1 MSKLLSH
8 PLRVGW
14 LLLACYT
21 GSTLAA
27 ALTLEQSLA
36 AAERYSAE
44 LSANQHQVNALQN
57 MADSAMQLPDPK
69 LKVGIE
75 NVPVQGN
82 NARRLTREGMTMERV
97 GIMQDYV
104 SSSKRQRK
112 ADTLRAEASKTA
124 AGSASIRARLQQQT
138 AQAWLELALSQ
149 QTLKDTHTLVK
160 ESERQIAAQHS
171 GVASGSSPATNVIE
185 ARLTL
190 LAMQDRLGEAQRD
203 VAIAQARLTQ
213 LTGQSEAS
221 SGGALPHFERLPA
234 ESHLLQQ
241 AIKQHPEVIQAS
253 READVAKARSA
264 QSEIA
269 AIPDLGVEVYYGKR
283 ADGYEDLAGV
293 MFTVDL
299 PVFRSQRQDKDH
311 AADVSRSMEA
321 NDQLTL
327 LIRDHQAQLDTL
339 LAQYQA
345 AQAQWQRQQQQAI
358 PLQQQRVA
366 LQLAQYRS
374 GKSDLS
380 SVLEARRAL
389 LDGRLA
395 AGKAARELAQ
405 LWAAI
410 RYLTPQEIAQ

>member
-1 MSKLLSH
+1 MSTLLSH

-21 GSTLAA
+21 ASTQAA
-27 ALTLEQSLA
+27 VLTLEQSLA

-44 LSANQHQVNALQN
+44 LSANQHQVNALQS

-124 AGSASIRARLQQQT
+124 AGSATIRARLQQQT

-149 QTLKDTHTLVK
+149 QTLKDAQALLN
-160 ESERQIAAQHS
+160 ESERQIAAQHT
-171 GVASGSSPATNVIE
+171 GVASGSSPATNVID

-190 LAMQDRLGEAQRD
+190 LAMQDRLSEAQRD
-203 VAIAQARLTQ
+203 AAIAQARLTQ
-213 LTGQSEAS
+213 LTGQPEAS
-221 SGGALPHFERLPA
+221 TGGTLPPFERLPA

-241 AIKQHPEVIQAS
+241 AIKQHPEVVQAS

-269 AIPDLGVEVYYGKR
+269 AIPDVGVEVYYGKR

-311 AADVSRSMEA
+311 AADLSRSMEA

-345 AQAQWQRQQQQAI
+345 AQTQWQRQQQQAI
-358 PLQQQRVA
+358 PLQQQWVA

-380 SVLEARRAL
+380 SLLEARRAL
-389 LDGRLA
+389 LDSRLA

>member
-1 MSKLLSH
+1 MSRLLSH
-8 PLRVGW
+8 PLRVSW
-14 LLLACYT
+14 LLLACWT
-21 GSTLAA
+21 ASAQAA
-27 ALTLEQSLA
+27 DLTLEQSLL

-57 MADSAMQLPDPK
+57 MADSAMELPDPK
-69 LKVGIE
+69 LKFGIE
-75 NVPVQGN
+75 NVPVQGG

-104 SSSKRQRK
+104 SSTKRQRK
-112 ADTLRAEASKTA
+112 ADTLRAEANKTEA
-124 AGSASIRARLQQQT
+124 SSATIRARLQQQT

-149 QTLKDTHTLVK
+149 QTLKDATALLK
-160 ESERQIAAQHS
+160 ESERQIAAQHA
-171 GVASGSSPATNVIE
+171 GVAIGSSPAANVID

-190 LAMQDRLGEAQRD
+190 LAMQDRLSEAQRD
-203 VAIAQARLTQ
+203 VTIAQARLTQ
-213 LTGQSEAS
+213 LTGQQVAGI
-221 SGGALPHFERLPA
+221 GGPLPRFERLPA
-234 ESHLLQQ
+234 ESDLLRQ
-241 AIKQHPEVIQAS
+241 AIKQHPEVVQAS

-264 QSEIA
+264 QSEVA
-269 AIPDLGVEVYYGKR
+269 AIPDVGIEVSYGKR
-283 ADGYEDLAGV
+283 ADGYEDMAGV

-299 PVFRSQRQDKDH
+299 PLFRSQRQDKDY

-345 AQAQWQRQQQQAI
+345 AQAQWQRQEQQAI

-389 LDGRLA
+389 LDSRLS

-410 RYLTPQEIAQ
+410 RYLTVQEAL

>member
-1 MSKLLSH
+1 MSRLLSH
-8 PLRVGW
+8 PLRVSW
-14 LLLACYT
+14 LLLACWT
-21 GSTLAA
+21 ASAQAA
-27 ALTLEQSLA
+27 DLTLEQSLL

-57 MADSAMQLPDPK
+57 MADSAMELPDPK
-69 LKVGIE
+69 LKFGIE
-75 NVPVQGN
+75 NVPVQGG

-104 SSSKRQRK
+104 SSTKRQRK
-112 ADTLRAEASKTA
+112 ADTLRAEANKTEA
-124 AGSASIRARLQQQT
+124 SSATIRARLQQQT

-149 QTLKDTHTLVK
+149 QTLKDATALLK
-160 ESERQIAAQHS
+160 ESERQIAAQHA
-171 GVASGSSPATNVIE
+171 GVASGSSPAANVID

-190 LAMQDRLGEAQRD
+190 LAMQDRLSEAQRD
-203 VAIAQARLTQ
+203 VTIAQARLTQ
-213 LTGQSEAS
+213 LTGQQVEGI
-221 SGGALPHFERLPA
+221 GGPLPRFERLPA
-234 ESHLLQQ
+234 ESDLLRQ
-241 AIKQHPEVIQAS
+241 AIKQHPEVVQAS

-264 QSEIA
+264 QSEVA
-269 AIPDLGVEVYYGKR
+269 AIPDVGIEVSYGKR
-283 ADGYEDLAGV
+283 ADGYEDMAGV

-299 PVFRSQRQDKDH
+299 PLFRSQRQDKDY

-345 AQAQWQRQQQQAI
+345 AQAQWQRQEQQAI

-389 LDGRLA
+389 LDSRLS

-410 RYLTPQEIAQ
+410 RYLTVQEAL

>member
-1 MSKLLSH
+1 MSRLLSH

-14 LLLACYT
+14 LLLACWTASAQAT
-21 GSTLAA
+21 G
-27 ALTLEQSLA
+27 LTLEQSLA

-57 MADSAMQLPDPK
+57 MADSAMELPDPK
-69 LKVGIE
+69 LTFGIE
-75 NVPVQGN
+75 NVPVQGG
-82 NARRLTREGMTMERV
+82 NARRLTRDGMTMERV

-104 SSSKRQRK
+104 SSTKRQRK
-112 ADTLRAEASKTA
+112 ADTLRAEANKTEA
-124 AGSASIRARLQQQT
+124 SSATIRARLQQQT

-149 QTLKDTHTLVK
+149 QTLKDATALLK
-160 ESERQIAAQHS
+160 ESERQIAAQHA
-171 GVASGSSPATNVIE
+171 GVASGSLPAANVID

-190 LAMQDRLGEAQRD
+190 LAMQDRLSEAQRD
-203 VAIAQARLTQ
+203 VTIAQARLTQ
-213 LTGQSEAS
+213 LTGQEVEGI
-221 SGGALPHFERLPA
+221 GGSLPRFERLPA
-234 ESHLLQQ
+234 ESNLLRQ
-241 AIKQHPEVIQAS
+241 AIKQHPEVVQAS

-264 QSEIA
+264 QSEVA
-269 AIPDLGVEVYYGKR
+269 AIPDVGIEVSYGKR
-283 ADGYEDLAGV
+283 ADGYEDMAGV

-299 PVFRSQRQDKDH
+299 PLFRSQRQDKDY

-389 LDGRLA
+389 LDSRLS

-410 RYLTPQEIAQ
+410 RYLTVQEVKS

>member
-1 MSKLLSH
+1 MSRLLSH
-8 PLRVGW
+8 PLRVSW
-14 LLLACYT
+14 LLLACWT
-21 GSTLAA
+21 ASAQAA
-27 ALTLEQSLA
+27 DLTLEQSLL

-57 MADSAMQLPDPK
+57 MADTAMELPDPK
-69 LKVGIE
+69 LKFGIE
-75 NVPVQGN
+75 NVPVQGG

-104 SSSKRQRK
+104 SSTKRQRK
-112 ADTLRAEASKTA
+112 ADTLRAEANKTEA
-124 AGSASIRARLQQQT
+124 SSATIRARLQQQT

-149 QTLKDTHTLVK
+149 QTLKDATALLK
-160 ESERQIAAQHS
+160 ESERQIAAQHA
-171 GVASGSSPATNVIE
+171 GVASGSSPAANVID

-190 LAMQDRLGEAQRD
+190 LAMQDRLSEAQRD
-203 VAIAQARLTQ
+203 VTIAQARLTQ
-213 LTGQSEAS
+213 LTGQQVEGI
-221 SGGALPHFERLPA
+221 GGPLPRFERLPA
-234 ESHLLQQ
+234 ESDLLRQ
-241 AIKQHPEVIQAS
+241 AIKQHPEVVQAS

-264 QSEIA
+264 QSEVA
-269 AIPDLGVEVYYGKR
+269 AIPDVGIEVSYGKR
-283 ADGYEDLAGV
+283 ADGYEDMAGV

-299 PVFRSQRQDKDH
+299 PLFRSQRQDKDY

-345 AQAQWQRQQQQAI
+345 AQAQWQHQEQQAI

-389 LDGRLA
+389 LDSRLS

-410 RYLTPQEIAQ
+410 RYLTVQEAL

>member
-1 MSKLLSH
+1 MSRLLSY
-8 PLRVGW
+8 PLRVSW
-14 LLLACYT
+14 LLLVCWTANVQ
-21 GSTLAA
+21 AA
-27 ALTLEQSLA
+27 NLTLEQSLV

-57 MADSAMQLPDPK
+57 MADSAMELPDPK
-69 LKVGIE
+69 LKFGIE
-75 NVPVQGN
+75 NVPVQGG

-104 SSSKRQRK
+104 SSTKRQRK

-124 AGSASIRARLQQQT
+124 ANSETIRARLQQQT

-149 QTLKDTHTLVK
+149 QTLKDATALLK
-160 ESERQIAAQHS
+160 ESERQIAAQHA
-171 GVASGSSPATNVIE
+171 GVASGSSPAANVID

-190 LAMQDRLGEAQRD
+190 LAMQDRLSEAQRD
-203 VAIAQARLTQ
+203 VTIAQARLTQ
-213 LTGQSEAS
+213 LTGQQVEGIA
-221 SGGALPHFERLPA
+221 GPLPRFERLPA
-234 ESHLLQQ
+234 ESDLLRQ
-241 AIKQHPEVIQAS
+241 AIKQHPEVVQAS

-264 QSEIA
+264 QSEVA
-269 AIPDLGVEVYYGKR
+269 AIPDVGIEVSYGKR
-283 ADGYEDLAGV
+283 ADGYEDMAGV

-299 PVFRSQRQDKDH
+299 PLFRSQRQDKDY

-339 LAQYQA
+339 LAQYLA
-345 AQAQWQRQQQQAI
+345 AQAQWQRQLQQAI

-389 LDGRLA
+389 LDSRLS

-410 RYLTPQEIAQ
+410 RYLTVQEAI

>member
-1 MSKLLSH
+1 MSRLLSH
-8 PLRVGW
+8 PLRVSW
-14 LLLACYT
+14 LLLACW
-21 GSTLAA
+21 AA
-27 ALTLEQSLA
+27 NTQAAGLTLEQSLA

-44 LSANQHQVNALQN
+44 LSANQHQVNALQS
-57 MADSAMQLPDPK
+57 MADSAMELPDPK
-69 LKVGIE
+69 LKFGIE
-75 NVPVQGN
+75 NVPVQGS

-104 SSSKRQRK
+104 SSTKRQRK
-112 ADTLRAEASKTA
+112 ADTLRAEASKTE
-124 AGSASIRARLQQQT
+124 AGSATIRARLQQQT

-149 QTLKDTHTLVK
+149 QTLKDAQALLS
-160 ESERQIAAQHS
+160 ESERQIAAQHA
-171 GVASGSSPATNVIE
+171 GVASGSSPAANVID

-190 LAMQDRLGEAQRD
+190 LSMQDRLSEAQRD

-213 LTGQSEAS
+213 LTGQQVKGIRGS
-221 SGGALPHFERLPA
+221 LPRFERLPA
-234 ESHLLQQ
+234 ETGILQQ
-241 AIKQHPEVIQAS
+241 AIRQHPEVVQAS

-269 AIPDLGVEVYYGKR
+269 AIPDVGVEVYYGKR
-283 ADGYEDLAGV
+283 ADGYEDMAGV

-299 PVFRSQRQDKDH
+299 PLFRAQRQDKNY

-345 AQAQWQRQQQQAI
+345 AQAQWERQQQQAI
-358 PLQQQRVA
+358 PLQQQRVT

-389 LDGRLA
+389 LDSRLS
-395 AGKAARELAQ
+395 AGKAARDLAQ

-410 RYLTPQEIAQ
+410 RYLSPQETAL

>member
-1 MSKLLSH
+1 MSRLLSH
-8 PLRVGW
+8 PLRVSW
-14 LLLACYT
+14 LLLACWT
-21 GSTLAA
+21 ASAQAA
-27 ALTLEQSLA
+27 DLTLEQSLL

-57 MADSAMQLPDPK
+57 MADSAMELPDPK
-69 LKVGIE
+69 LKFGIE
-75 NVPVQGN
+75 NVPVQGG
-82 NARRLTREGMTMERV
+82 NARRLTRDGMTMERV

-104 SSSKRQRK
+104 SSTKRQRK
-112 ADTLRAEASKTA
+112 ADTLRAEANKTEA
-124 AGSASIRARLQQQT
+124 SSATIRARLQQQT

-149 QTLKDTHTLVK
+149 QTLKDATALLK
-160 ESERQIAAQHS
+160 ESERQIAAQHA
-171 GVASGSSPATNVIE
+171 GVASGSSPAANVID

-190 LAMQDRLGEAQRD
+190 LAMQDRLSEAQRD
-203 VAIAQARLTQ
+203 VTIAQARLTQ
-213 LTGQSEAS
+213 LTGKQVDGV
-221 SGGALPHFERLPA
+221 GGPLPRFERLPA
-234 ESHLLQQ
+234 ESDLLRQ
-241 AIKQHPEVIQAS
+241 AIKQHPEVVQAS

-264 QSEIA
+264 QSEVA
-269 AIPDLGVEVYYGKR
+269 AIPDVGIEVSYGKR
-283 ADGYEDLAGV
+283 ADGYEDMVGV

-299 PVFRSQRQDKDH
+299 PLFRSQRQDKDY

-327 LIRDHQAQLDTL
+327 LFRDHQAQLDTL

-345 AQAQWQRQQQQAI
+345 AQAQWQRQEQQAI

-389 LDGRLA
+389 LESRLG

-410 RYLTPQEIAQ
+410 RYLTVQEVL

>member
-1 MSKLLSH
+1 MSTLLSH

-14 LLLACYT
+14 LLLAWYT
-21 GSTLAA
+21 ASTQAA
-27 ALTLEQSLA
+27 VLTLEQSLA

-82 NARRLTREGMTMERV
+82 NARRLTREGMTMERI

-124 AGSASIRARLQQQT
+124 AGSATIRARLQQQT

-149 QTLKDTHTLVK
+149 QTLKDAQALLN
-160 ESERQIAAQHS
+160 ESERQIAAQHT
-171 GVASGSSPATNVIE
+171 GVASGSSPATNVID

-190 LAMQDRLGEAQRD
+190 LAMQDRLSEALRD
-203 VAIAQARLTQ
+203 AAIAQARLTQ
-213 LTGQSEAS
+213 LTGQPEAS
-221 SGGALPHFERLPA
+221 TGGTLPPFERLPA

-241 AIKQHPEVIQAS
+241 AIKQHPEVVQAS

-269 AIPDLGVEVYYGKR
+269 AIPDVGVEVYYGKR

-311 AADVSRSMEA
+311 AADLSRSMEA

-345 AQAQWQRQQQQAI
+345 AQTQWQRQQQQAI

-380 SVLEARRAL
+380 SLLEARRAL
-389 LDGRLA
+389 LDSRLA

>member
-1 MSKLLSH
+1 MSRLLSH
-8 PLRVGW
+8 PLRVSW
-14 LLLACYT
+14 LLLACWT
-21 GSTLAA
+21 ASAQA
-27 ALTLEQSLA
+27 VDLTLEQSLA

-57 MADSAMQLPDPK
+57 MADSAMELPDPK
-69 LKVGIE
+69 LKFGIE
-75 NVPVQGN
+75 NVPVQGG

-104 SSSKRQRK
+104 SSTKRQRK
-112 ADTLRAEASKTA
+112 ADTLRAEANKTEA
-124 AGSASIRARLQQQT
+124 SSATIRARLQQQT

-149 QTLKDTHTLVK
+149 QTLKDATALLK
-160 ESERQIAAQHS
+160 ESERQIAAQHA
-171 GVASGSSPATNVIE
+171 GVASGSSPAANVID

-190 LAMQDRLGEAQRD
+190 LAMQDRLSEAQRD
-203 VAIAQARLTQ
+203 VTIAQARLTQ
-213 LTGQSEAS
+213 LTGQQVEGI
-221 SGGALPHFERLPA
+221 GGPLPRFERLPA
-234 ESHLLQQ
+234 ESDLLRQ
-241 AIKQHPEVIQAS
+241 AIKQHPEVVQAS

-264 QSEIA
+264 QSEVA
-269 AIPDLGVEVYYGKR
+269 AIPDVGIEVSYGKR
-283 ADGYEDLAGV
+283 ADGYEDMAGV

-299 PVFRSQRQDKDH
+299 PLFRSQRQDKDY

-389 LDGRLA
+389 LDSRLG

-410 RYLTPQEIAQ
+410 RYLTVQEAL

>member
-21 GSTLAA
+21 GSTQAA
-27 ALTLEQSLA
+27 ELTLEQSLT

-82 NARRLTREGMTMERV
+82 NGRRLTREGMTMERI

-124 AGSASIRARLQQQT
+124 AGSDTIRARLQQQT

-149 QTLKDTHTLVK
+149 QTLKDAQALVN
-160 ESERQIAAQHS
+160 ESERQIAAQYT
-171 GVASGSSPATNVIE
+171 GVASGSSPATNVID

-190 LAMQDRLGEAQRD
+190 LAMQDRLSEAQRD
-203 VAIAQARLTQ
+203 AAIAQARLTQ
-213 LTGQSEAS
+213 LTGQNEANTR
-221 SGGALPHFERLPA
+221 GELPHFERLPA
-234 ESHLLQQ
+234 ESQVLQQ
-241 AIKQHPEVIQAS
+241 AIKQHPEVVQAS

-269 AIPDLGVEVYYGKR
+269 AIPDVGVEVYYGKR

-311 AADVSRSMEA
+311 AADISRSMEA

-345 AQAQWQRQQQQAI
+345 AQTQWQRQQQQAI
-358 PLQQQRVA
+358 PLQQQRVS

-380 SVLEARRAL
+380 SLLEARRAL
-389 LDGRLA
+389 LDSRLS

-410 RYLTPQEIAQ
+410 HYLTPQEIAQ